1 MCIENKLQLYY
12 NKDCNNVY
20 TVIVDI
26 VESENFM
33 AKITINKLGPI
44 NFCELEIKD
53 FMIFTGPQASGK
65 STISKSIFFF
75 KNIKNLLLNQID
87 KRIFYNSNSI
97 ELTIKNRLIK
107 EIRSCFLQTFGTT
120 WCMDNDMSLEYCYAN
135 GVYIKI
141 SLKSDP
147 IKPNYIWIEF
157 SEALTKFIISYDE
170 IKLEELKD
178 KRNQDLIKEEISKFF
193 DDDTEVIYIPAGRSM
208 MTLLSSQLMF
218 MYSVMNDDQKRS
230 LDYCTQNYLERIL
243 QIKSFFSNSTE
254 LLIKDKI
261 ELTDAKINRE
271 NLLLCVDL
279 MKQILHGEYRNVD
292 GEERLQ
298 VANDRYVKINFA
310 SSGQQEAIWILNVIF
325 YYLLNNRKSYFII
338 EEPESHLYPN
348 AQKLIT
354 EIISLAK
361 NDGNKILLTTHSPYI
376 LGTIN
381 NLLYA
386 NRISKEVD
394 VNKLGEILHPYKW
407 LDFKKISAYHIE
419 CGIQKSC
426 LDADFEAIDN
436 AVIDGASEEINN
448 DYERM
453 VELKSLQEME
463 ED

>member
-243 QIKSFFSNSTE
+243 QIKFFF
-254 LLIKDKI
+254 
-261 ELTDAKINRE
+261 
-271 NLLLCVDL
+271 
-279 MKQILHGEYRNVD
+279 QIV
-292 GEERLQ
+292 Q
-298 VANDRYVKINFA
+298 
-310 SSGQQEAIWILNVIF
+310 
-325 YYLLNNRKSYFII
+325 SY
-338 EEPESHLYPN
+338 
-348 AQKLIT
+348 
-354 EIISLAK
+354 
-361 NDGNKILLTTHSPYI
+361 
-376 LGTIN
+376 
-381 NLLYA
+381 
-386 NRISKEVD
+386 
-394 VNKLGEILHPYKW
+394 
-407 LDFKKISAYHIE
+407 
-419 CGIQKSC
+419 
-426 LDADFEAIDN
+426 
-436 AVIDGASEEINN
+436 
-448 DYERM
+448 
-453 VELKSLQEME
+453 
-463 ED
+463 